1 MIYDVDRVD
10 LMAKRKDS
18 GHDLFIISSGA
29 IDASPST
36 QRLLL
41 DKISNYL
48 GYVCSEN
55 FCNEFPDVKKG
66 EVAIIFE
73 LDEPAPRLL
82 MELCEKITLW
92 IEDNGMLFI
101 VNQKKK

>member
-48 GYVCSEN
+48 V
-55 FCNEFPDVKKG
+55 
-66 EVAIIFE
+66 
-73 LDEPAPRLL
+73 L
-82 MELCEKITLW
+82 
-92 IEDNGMLFI
+92 
-101 VNQKKK
+101 

>member
-10 LMAKRKDS
+10 LMAKRKD
-18 GHDLFIISSGA
+18 GGLDLFIISSGA

-48 GYVCSEN
+48 V
-55 FCNEFPDVKKG
+55 
-66 EVAIIFE
+66 
-73 LDEPAPRLL
+73 L
-82 MELCEKITLW
+82 
-92 IEDNGMLFI
+92 
-101 VNQKKK
+101 